1 MSSKL
6 DFAILNS
13 LTQVLSAI
21 TSPKLKYH
29 ERLANKLNNPKT
41 AIKKYWEILKTFVN
55 STKIPLIS
63 LLLVGN
69 QLVNDSRVNTLV
81 SNAQQ

>member
-21 TSPKLKYH
+21 TPPKLKYH
-29 ERLANKLNNPKT
+29 ERLANKLNNPKI
-41 AIKKYWEILKTFVN
+41 AIKKYWEILKAFVN

-69 QLVNDSRVNTLV
+69 QLVNDS
-81 SNAQQ
+81 